1 MQLIETIA
9 ELKNWQQENNAKT
22 IGFVPTMGAL
32 HQGHLSLIE
41 ASKTTNDLTICS
53 IFVNP
58 TQFNEA
64 SDLEKYPRTLQKDIQ
79 GLYKAGADAVFIPE
93 IIEIYPKNGFELP
106 TFQLDHLTNVLE
118 GAYRP
123 GHFDGV
129 VQVVYRLLDLVQP
142 NRLYMGLKDFQQQAI
157 IGEML
162 RQMESDIEL
171 VPCPIIREADGLA
184 MSSRNRRL
192 SEEERTIAPTIYKTL
207 QGAKQTW
214 EAHFAPSSI
223 KANAIQ
229 QLEKAGFK
237 VDYFEIVDATTLQ
250 EIEVFDESANAIICV
265 AAWLGEIR
273 LIDNLK
279 L

>member
-9 ELKNWQQENNAKT
+9 ELKNWQQENSAKT
-22 IGFVPTMGAL
+22 IGLIPTMGAL
-32 HQGHLSLIE
+32 HRGHLSLIE
-41 ASKTTNDLTICS
+41 ASKVIDDLTICS

-93 IIEIYPKNGFELP
+93 IIEIYPKSGFELP
-106 TFQLDHLTNVLE
+106 TFQLDQLTNVLE
-118 GAYRP
+118 GTYRP

-142 NRLYMGLKDFQQQAI
+142 SRLYMGLKDFQQQAI

-162 RQMESDIEL
+162 RQMKSAIEL
-171 VPCPIIREADGLA
+171 VPCPIIRATDGLA

-192 SEEERTIAPTIYKTL
+192 SEEERAIAPNIYETL

-214 EAHFAPSSI
+214 KAQFAPSSI
-223 KANAIQ
+223 KANATQ

-237 VDYFEIVDATTLQ
+237 VDYFEIVDATTLE
-250 EIEVFDESANAIICV
+250 EIKVFDESANAIICV
-265 AAWLGEIR
+265 AAWLGGIR
-273 LIDNLK
+273 LIDNLE